1 MPGKIMMFG
10 EEEGK
15 AMAEN
20 GQQLYIGIDL
30 NDSYAMVSFATGSH
44 REPETVSSVAGS
56 EMFQIPLAVC
66 MASASGQWVY
76 GEEAIR
82 FEKAEMGKCERNLLS
97 RSLERDFTVIRNEPY
112 EIRALLA
119 VFTKKILSLAG
130 KLGPHF
136 EIAKI
141 VFTFTKL
148 NMKLMD
154 LMEYVFKQLPVA
166 RKKITVMDYM
176 ESFYYYA
183 LNQKDGL
190 ATHDVVMFQ
199 YYGRNMLC
207 WYLTRGKQSKP
218 QLIQVLEKDCGYLTE
233 DKDADF
239 ANIIPKVFAKNIISS
254 IYLVGDGFDGEWM
267 KHSLRVLCQG
277 RRAFLGKNLFSKGA
291 CYAAEAYA
299 GLIPWNYAYMGE
311 NEMKFNISLKVRKNN
326 EMAFYTLISAG
337 DNWYEAEGMCEA
349 ILDGPG
355 EIDFWIQMPH
365 SREARI
371 ESLELTNLP
380 SRPKKATRLRI
391 QAKPVSDRSVKITI
405 RDLGLGEFFK
415 ASDMVWEYVMK
426 VN

>member
-1 MPGKIMMFG
+1 MN
-10 EEEGK
+10 E
-15 AMAEN
+15 
-20 GQQLYIGIDL
+20 QQLYIGIDL
-30 NDSYAMVSFATGSH
+30 NDSYAMVSFATTSH
-44 REPETVSSVAGS
+44 QEPETASSVAGS

-76 GEEAIR
+76 GDEAIR
-82 FEKAEMGKCERNLLS
+82 FGKADMGKCEDRLLS
-97 RSLERDFTVIRNEPY
+97 RSLEHDYTVVQGETY
-112 EIRALLA
+112 EIRSLLTI
-119 VFTKKILSLAG
+119 FIKKILSLAG
-130 KLGPHF
+130 KLGPQL
-136 EIAKI
+136 EIGKI
-141 VFTFTKL
+141 VFAFTKL
-148 NMKLMD
+148 DKKLME
-154 LMEYVFKQLPVA
+154 LMESVFVKLPVA

-183 LNQKDGL
+183 LNQKNGL
-190 ATHDVVMFQ
+190 STHDVAMFR
-199 YYGRNMLC
+199 YYGKSMVC
-207 WYLTRGKQSKP
+207 WYLTRGKQSRP
-218 QLIQVLEKDCGYLTE
+218 QLVQVLEKDCGYLTE
-233 DKDADF
+233 NKDFDF
-239 ANIIPKVFAKNIISS
+239 AKIIPKIFEKKIVSS
-254 IYLVGDGFDGEWM
+254 SYLVGEGFEGDWM

-291 CYAAEAYA
+291 CYAAQVYA
-299 GLIPWNYAYMGE
+299 GLIPWHYAYMGE

-326 EMAFYTLISAG
+326 EMAFHTLISAG
-337 DNWYEAEGMCEA
+337 DNWYEAQSVCEM

-355 EIDFWIQMPH
+355 EIDFWIQMPN

-415 ASDMVWEYVMK
+415 ASDMVWEYVME